1 MKLKSATLKNF
12 KRFTH
17 LTVRGVSETVRLIMF
32 AGPNGCGKSSFFDA
46 LYTWHG
52 WSSQKN
58 PSWDSDYHAKMGSS
72 FRSRWTS
79 QDVSVE
85 FHVPPLSGEEKKGC
99 NSHTDTDHCQLR
111 IGTTLSRVVT
121 SAL

>member
-52 WSSQKN
+52 WSSQKK
-58 PSWDSDYHAKMGSS
+58 SIMG
-72 FRSRWTS
+72 F
-79 QDVSVE
+79 
-85 FHVPPLSGEEKKGC
+85 G
-99 NSHTDTDHCQLR
+99 
-111 IGTTLSRVVT
+111 LSRKDGFEL
-121 SAL
+121 SQPLDQSRCLG